1 MKGIQLRNKA
11 NQTAEILIYE
21 DIGEGWFTSG
31 VTAQG
36 FMQDLKAL
44 GDIKTL
50 DIRINSNGGSVFD
63 GVAIYNALKR
73 HTAYKNVYVDGI
85 AASIASIIAM
95 AGDSVTMGEGT
106 FMMIH
111 KASGLS
117 VGNAADMRATADIL
131 EGIDQQLVDIYATR
145 TGLDA
150 DDISAMMDAETWM
163 NADDAIAKGFANE
176 VGPALRI
183 AAHANSSV
191 FHNIPAALAPAALTN
206 SNSGPSN
213 VPNTPAAPAA
223 VVPSTPRKETA
234 MNTMAELKARASD
247 HQMSAAAIREKANAE
262 KRELTNAERE
272 VMQSH
277 LDAFDTVQHDI
288 ELQARLES
296 SEEFLNQSA
305 GRKVHPDGLVNT
317 RLSTAGEKAKNGF
330 NHFGEFIKSVK
341 DASISGG
348 KLDPR
353 LVANAATTFGSE
365 GVGADGGFAVPPEWR
380 SEIMALVSP
389 EDSLLNMTDQLPVT
403 GNSITFPIDETT
415 SHQSTGG
422 ILAYWDSEAAAM
434 TASKPSLK
442 DLTVK
447 TSRLT
452 ALVPVT
458 EELMEDA
465 SAMGAYVQRKA
476 GEKMNFKVTDAII
489 SGTGVGQPLGIVNAP
504 CLVTVAKLGSQANDT
519 VKGGNL
525 VDMMARM
532 PAASYQNAVWLIN
545 QDVLPQIMGSG
556 VVVTDAAGTTA
567 QGIGGIWMAPNGL
580 SQTPYGTILGR
591 PIVVT
596 EACSALGDVGDI
608 ILADMR
614 KYLTVVKAGGIRSD
628 VSMHFYF
635 DQNISAFRFVMR
647 MNGQPWLSAPIARK
661 NGSNTLSHFVT
672 LAAR

>member
-1 MKGIQLRNKA
+1 
-11 NQTAEILIYE
+11 
-21 DIGEGWFTSG
+21 
-31 VTAQG
+31 
-36 FMQDLKAL
+36 
-44 GDIKTL
+44 
-50 DIRINSNGGSVFD
+50 
-63 GVAIYNALKR
+63 
-73 HTAYKNVYVDGI
+73 
-85 AASIASIIAM
+85 
-95 AGDSVTMGEGT
+95 
-106 FMMIH
+106 
-111 KASGLS
+111 
-117 VGNAADMRATADIL
+117 
-131 EGIDQQLVDIYATR
+131 
-145 TGLDA
+145 
-150 DDISAMMDAETWM
+150 
-163 NADDAIAKGFANE
+163 
-176 VGPALRI
+176 
-183 AAHANSSV
+183 
-191 FHNIPAALAPAALTN
+191 
-206 SNSGPSN
+206 
-213 VPNTPAAPAA
+213 
-223 VVPSTPRKETA
+223 

-277 LDAFDTVQHDI
+277 LDAFDTVQADI
-288 ELQARLES
+288 DLQARLEA
-296 SEEFLNQSA
+296 SENFLNQSA
-305 GRKVHPDGLVNT
+305 GRIIQPDGLVNT

-330 NHFGEFIKSVK
+330 THFGEFIKSVK

-389 EDSLLNMTDQLPVT
+389 EDSLLNMTDQMPVS

-434 TASKPSLK
+434 TASKPNLK

-489 SGTGVGQPLGIVNAP
+489 NGTGVGQPLGIINAP
-504 CLVTVAKLGSQANDT
+504 CLVSVAKEGSQAAST
-519 VKGGNL
+519 VRGPNL
-525 VDMMARM
+525 IKMVARM
-532 PAASYQNAVWLIN
+532 PAESYARSVWLIN
-545 QDVLPQIMGSG
+545 QDVYPFLLAAG
-556 VVVTDAAGTTA
+556 VAVVDAAGTTA
-567 QGIGGIWMAPNGL
+567 QGVGPIWAAPNGL

-596 EACSALGDVGDI
+596 EACPTVGDVGDI
-608 ILADMR
+608 ILADMS
-614 KYLTVVKAGGIRSD
+614 KYLSVVKTGGIRSD

-661 NGSNTLSHFVT
+661 SGSNTLSHFVAI
-672 LAAR
+672 AAR

>member
-1 MKGIQLRNKA
+1 
-11 NQTAEILIYE
+11 
-21 DIGEGWFTSG
+21 
-31 VTAQG
+31 
-36 FMQDLKAL
+36 
-44 GDIKTL
+44 
-50 DIRINSNGGSVFD
+50 
-63 GVAIYNALKR
+63 
-73 HTAYKNVYVDGI
+73 
-85 AASIASIIAM
+85 
-95 AGDSVTMGEGT
+95 
-106 FMMIH
+106 MMIH
-111 KASGLS
+111 DPSGLAM
-117 VGNAADMRATADIL
+117 GTAEQMRETADL
-131 EGIDQQLVDIYATR
+131 LDGIKAQLVDIYASR
-145 TGLDA
+145 TGLEADA
-150 DDISAMMDAETWM
+150 VQTMMAAETWLT
-163 NADDAIAKGFANE
+163 ADEAIFHNFATHWAE
-176 VGPALRI
+176 PLKI
-183 AAHANSSV
+183 AAHASAAH
-191 FHNIPAALAPAALTN
+191 FHNIPAALAPAAITH
-206 SNSGPSN
+206 SNSGPSD

-223 VVPSTPRKETA
+223 VVPTTPERKPA

-277 LDAFDTVQHDI
+277 LDAFDTVQADI
-288 ELQARLES
+288 QLQARLES
-296 SEEFLNQSA
+296 SEDFLNQSA
-305 GRKVHPDGLVNT
+305 GRKVQPDGLSNT
-317 RLSTAGEKAKNGF
+317 RIITASEKAKNGY
-330 NHFGEFIKSVK
+330 NHFGEFIKAVK
-341 DASISGG
+341 DASVSGG
-348 KLDPR
+348 KIDPR
-353 LVANAATTFGSE
+353 LVANAATTYGNE

-380 SEIMALVSP
+380 SQIMALVSP

-415 SHQSTGG
+415 SHGTSG
-422 ILAYWDSEAAAM
+422 IQAYWDGEGD
-434 TASKPSLK
+434 TITNTKPILK
-442 DLTVK
+442 ELTVK

-452 ALVPVT
+452 AMVPIT

-465 SAMGAYVQRKA
+465 AAMGAYVQRKA

-489 SGTGVGQPLGIVNAP
+489 SGTGVGQPLGIINSP
-504 CLVTVAKLGSQANDT
+504 CLVSVAKLGSQANDT

-608 ILADMR
+608 ILADMN
-614 KYLTVVKAGGIRSD
+614 KYLTVVKSGGIRSD